1 MINQSSEVKSNIL
14 EKDSDSQKTIIKRD
28 SIISM
33 DHLQKTMKIK
43 RLLILIENL
52 LNFKIIKILLKILLK
67 LRN

>member
-43 RLLILIENL
+43 RLLILIENR